1 MIRVLRDF
9 GKGVG
14 LLAKGFGL
22 VFRSPKLLLIG
33 AIPAVLS
40 SALLIG
46 GLILLATNIDTIA
59 AWATPFADD
68 WSETTRT
75 VTRFAAGISMIG
87 AFLAIGLLAFTA
99 ITIVIGG
106 PFYEHIAESIEDTEL
121 GGVPE
126 AEQVPWW
133 RSALNGVRDAV
144 LLIGIAILL
153 AIPLFAAGF
162 IPVVGQTVVPVIA
175 VCVNGWLLGIELTGI
190 PFTRRG
196 KTLKERRAA
205 LRSKRAVTLGF
216 SVPSY
221 LLCLIPLAAI
231 VVMPAAMAGG
241 TVLAHRLITGQ
252 APKYPAYQPYPNG
265 TQAS

>member
-1 MIRVLRDF
+1 VIRVLKDF
-9 GKGVG
+9 STGVG

-33 AIPAVLS
+33 AIPAVIS

-46 GLILLATNIDTIA
+46 SLVLLATNVDSIA
-59 AWATPFADD
+59 TWATPFADD
-68 WSETTRT
+68 WSETART
-75 VTRFAAGISMIG
+75 VTRVAAGISMIG
-87 AFLAIGLLAFTA
+87 AFLAIGMLAFTA

-106 PFYEHIAESIEDTEL
+106 PFYEHIAETIEDTEL
-121 GGVPE
+121 GGVPD

-144 LLIGIAILL
+144 LLIGLAILF

-175 VCVNGWLLGIELTGI
+175 VFVNGWLLGIELTGI

-196 KTLKERRAA
+196 KTLKERRAV
-205 LRSKRAVTLGF
+205 LRGKRATALGF
-216 SVPSY
+216 AVPSY

-252 APKYPAYQPYPNG
+252 PGRVPAYQPYPNG

>member
-1 MIRVLRDF
+1 MLKDF
-9 GKGVG
+9 STGVG

-33 AIPAVLS
+33 AVPAVIS

-46 GLILLATNIDTIA
+46 SLVLLATNINDIA

-68 WSETTRT
+68 WSETVRS
-75 VTRFAAGISMIG
+75 VTRVAAGISMIG
-87 AFLAIGLLAFTA
+87 AFLAISMLAFTA

-106 PFYEHIAESIEDTEL
+106 PFYEHIAETIEDTEL
-121 GGVPE
+121 GGVHD

-144 LLIGIAILL
+144 LLIGLAILF

-175 VCVNGWLLGIELTGI
+175 VCVNAWLLGIELTGI

-196 KTLKERRAA
+196 KTLKERRAV
-205 LRSKRAVTLGF
+205 LRSKRATALGF
-216 SVPSY
+216 AVPSY
-221 LLCLIPLAAI
+221 LLCLVPLAAI

-252 APKYPAYQPYPNG
+252 PGAVPAYQPYRNG
-265 TQAS
+265 TQAT

>member
-1 MIRVLRDF
+1 VIRVLRDF

-46 GLILLATNIDTIA
+46 GLVLLATNIDTIA

-106 PFYEHIAESIEDTEL
+106 PFYEHIAETIEDTEL

>member
-46 GLILLATNIDTIA
+46 GLVLLATNIDTIA

-106 PFYEHIAESIEDTEL
+106 PFYEHIAETIEDTEL

>member
-22 VFRSPKLLLIG
+22 VFRSPKLLLVG

-46 GLILLATNIDTIA
+46 GLVLLATNIDTIA

-106 PFYEHIAESIEDTEL
+106 PFYEHIAETIEDTEL

>member
-1 MIRVLRDF
+1 MLKDF
-9 GKGVG
+9 STGVG

-33 AIPAVLS
+33 AIPAVIS

-46 GLILLATNIDTIA
+46 SLVLLATNINGIA
-59 AWATPFADD
+59 EWATPFADD
-68 WSETTRT
+68 WSETVRT
-75 VTRFAAGISMIG
+75 VTRVAAGISMLG
-87 AFLAIGLLAFTA
+87 AFLAVSMLAFTA

-106 PFYEHIAESIEDTEL
+106 PFYEHIAETIEDTEL
-121 GGVPE
+121 GGVPD

-144 LLIGIAILL
+144 LLIGLAILF
-153 AIPLFAAGF
+153 AVPLFAAGF

-196 KTLKERRAA
+196 KTLKERRAM
-205 LRSKRAVTLGF
+205 LRTKRATALGF
-216 SVPSY
+216 AVPSY

-252 APKYPAYQPYPNG
+252 PGRVPAYQPYRNG

>member
-1 MIRVLRDF
+1 VIRVLRDF

-46 GLILLATNIDTIA
+46 GLVLLATNIDTIA

-106 PFYEHIAESIEDTEL
+106 PFYEHIAETIEDTEL

-175 VCVNGWLLGIELTGI
+175 VCVNAWLLGIELTGI